1 MTSLH
6 LTIGLDPGPG
16 REGGVVSSSDEVVA
30 ELTRT
35 IAAAYTA
42 RGTARWVRG
51 ERDLALSDLDS
62 ALHHDPDSGEARL
75 VRSFV
80 RKDRG
85 DDVAEADL
93 NERRV
98 LGLGEY
104 GPVPGR
110 SYLMAGYALVA
121 DPEPFGGVG
130 DALLETYPLTP
141 EERDDAVAW
150 ADYHSRM
157 PSLREEV
164 VLGSIPARDPNFD
177 AIVVEIR
184 AVARVIHLGEPMNDD
199 GHLLPRRLGGE
210 VPTI

>member
-1 MTSLH
+1 MTTLDF
-6 LTIGLDPGPG
+6 TVGLEPDERPDGHS
-16 REGGVVSSSDEVVA
+16 VSSAHDNVA

-35 IAAAYTA
+35 IAAAYAA

-51 ERDLALSDLDS
+51 EHDLALADLDT

-75 VRSFV
+75 VRSLV

-85 DDVAEADL
+85 DDVTEADL
-93 NERRV
+93 DERRV

-121 DPEPFGGVG
+121 DSEPFGGVG

-141 EERDDAVAW
+141 EGRDDAVAW
-150 ADYHSRM
+150 ADYLSRM

-164 VLGSIPARDPNFD
+164 VGEGTPARGPNFD
-177 AIVVEIR
+177 ALVVEIR
-184 AVARVIHLGEPMNDD
+184 AVARVIHLGEPMDDD
-199 GHLLPRRLGGE
+199 GDLLPRRLGGE
-210 VPTI
+210 VPSI